1 MAEKN
6 LKVRIQHKHDTEERW
21 LATTDFIPKQGE
33 IIVYD
38 IDETH
43 SYARFKIGDGLTE
56 IKQLP
61 FSTDTTL
68 AISGMAAD
76 AKLTGD
82 ELKKRITIDLENS
95 EEGEANPIDADTLG
109 GVSADD
115 YALKEDL
122 ENFSS
127 GSDWGQNDSE
137 AKDFIK
143 NRTHYVFT
151 TEFACDQNLGS
162 YSIEGR
168 AITKVQEYSVFER
181 NAAYNNHLIS
191 LTLSDGS
198 VEQLALTTTAI
209 LGGGRGDEGEVD
221 LSYLYCESKKATEA
235 LSLYII
241 SPDSGF
247 GFSGIFVT
255 EGSSVTNIKIQSFK
269 ILQSDYLPV
278 VPVAKGGTGSSNP
291 SDGRYNLLKNSS
303 LSTTKLP
310 SDEFKG
316 LVINELPLTANGVN
330 DPIGGVLLNIQNSVN
345 RGMQICNGYTDANQL
360 KWRII
365 HSTKTSD
372 DGVLGYSPWF
382 TIYHSGNINELMT
395 EITTRLNN
403 ASGVSF

>member
-1 MAEKN
+1 MAEKH

-43 SYARFKIGDGLTE
+43 SYARFKIGDGVTE

-61 FSTDTTL
+61 FATDTTL

-82 ELKKRITIDLENS
+82 ELKKRITINLENS
-95 EEGEANPIDADTLG
+95 EEGEANLIDADTLG
-109 GVSADD
+109 GISADD

-127 GSDWGQNDSE
+127 SPNWAQNDSG
-137 AKDFIK
+137 AKDYIK
-143 NRTHYVFT
+143 NRTHYFIA

-162 YSIEGR
+162 YSIEGQ
-168 AITKVQEYSVFER
+168 AITKIQEYSVFTQ
-181 NAAYNNHLIS
+181 NAAYNNHLVT
-191 LTLSDGS
+191 LTFPDGS
-198 VEQLALTTTAI
+198 VEQLAVSNLAI
-209 LGGGRGDEGEVD
+209 MGGSRDDEGEVD
-221 LSYLYCESKKATEA
+221 LSYLYCESKKAA
-235 LSLYII
+235 KAVSLYII

-269 ILQSDYLPV
+269 ALQADYLPV

-291 SDGRYNLLKNSS
+291 ADGRYNLLRNSS
-303 LSTTKLP
+303 LSTTQLP
-310 SDEFKG
+310 SDNFKG
-316 LVINELPLTANGVN
+316 LVINELPLTANGIN

-382 TIYHSGNINELMT
+382 TIYHSGNINELMA

>member
-1 MAEKN
+1 MTFLDDA
-6 LKVRIQHKHDTEERW
+6 
-21 LATTDFIPKQGE
+21 
-33 IIVYD
+33 
-38 IDETH
+38 
-43 SYARFKIGDGLTE
+43 GLV
-56 IKQLP
+56 QLWQNI
-61 FSTDTTL
+61 L
-68 AISGMAAD
+68 M
-76 AKLTGD
+76 KLTGKVDRVPGKGLSTNDFTD
-82 ELKKRITIDLENS
+82 EEKQKLSELQQSVQADWDETDSSKLAYILNKPENLVQINLEGY
-95 EEGEANPIDADTLG
+95 EQGTANLIDADTLG
-109 GVSADD
+109 GVSAED

-127 GSDWGQNDSE
+127 GSDWAQNDSE

-143 NRTHYVFT
+143 NRTHYFIA

-168 AITKVQEYSVFER
+168 AITKVQEYSVFTQ

-191 LTLSDGS
+191 LTFPDGS
-198 VEQLALTTTAI
+198 VEQLALSNLAI
-209 LGGGRGDEGEVD
+209 MGGSRDDDGEEVD

-235 LSLYII
+235 LSVYII
-241 SPDSGF
+241 SPDSEF
-247 GFSGIFVT
+247 GFDGIFVT
-255 EGSSVTNIKIQSFK
+255 EGSNVTNIKIQSFK
-269 ILQSDYLPV
+269 TLQADYLPV

-310 SDEFKG
+310 SDDFKG